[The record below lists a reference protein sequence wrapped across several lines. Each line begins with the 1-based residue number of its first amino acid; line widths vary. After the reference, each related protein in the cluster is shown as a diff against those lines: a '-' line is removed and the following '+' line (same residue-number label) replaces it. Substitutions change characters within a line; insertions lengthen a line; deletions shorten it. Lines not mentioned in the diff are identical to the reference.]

1 MKLLLLFLDLLFAQ
15 MKLALLSALATVG
28 SARRGGHGAGPYL
41 QNPCLNSTFKSAK
54 FCDATVGID
63 ERAADIVQRLS
74 IVEKIDAL
82 GTNTGPLPS
91 VGLPAYNWWSEATH
105 GISHVR
111 DGPGSSTPYETN
123 FALPIVRS
131 LPRLLRCFAL
141 LFGAHSFASADDRRL
156 VQPLRL
162 EGDRARDR
170 RGGAGVHER
179 GQRLLHVLGS
189 GDQSRS
195 R

>member
-131 LPRLLRCFAL
+131 LPRLLRYF
-141 LFGAHSFASADDRRL
+141 AHSFASADDRRL

-179 GQRLLHVLGS
+179 GQCLLHLLGA

>member
-1 MKLLLLFLDLLFAQ
+1 MKLLLL
-15 MKLALLSALATVG
+15 SALFTVG

-131 LPRLLRCFAL
+131 LPRLLRCFLSSAL
-141 LFGAHSFASADDRRL
+141 RRAHFASADDRRL
-156 VQPLRL
+156 LQPLRL

-170 RGGAGVHER
+170 RRGAGVHER
-179 GQRLLHVLGS
+179 GECLFHVLGA

>member
-1 MKLLLLFLDLLFAQ
+1 MKLL
-15 MKLALLSALATVG
+15 LLSALATVG

-131 LPRLLRCFAL
+131 LPRLLRSALRRACFAL
-141 LFGAHSFASADDRRL
+141 LFARRSQFCVCRRPPARSTAPSGRRPGTRSAW
-156 VQPLRL
+156 
-162 EGDRARDR
+162 R
-170 RGGAGVHER
+170 RG
-179 GQRLLHVLGS
+179 
-189 GDQSRS
+189 RS
-195 R
+195 

>member
-1 MKLLLLFLDLLFAQ
+1 

-131 LPRLLRCFAL
+131 LPRLLRSAL
-141 LFGAHSFASADDRRL
+141 RR
-156 VQPLRL
+156 
-162 EGDRARDR
+162 
-170 RGGAGVHER
+170 
-179 GQRLLHVLGS
+179 
-189 GDQSRS
+189 
-195 R
+195 